1 MATITRVSA
10 SGAIPVQQAQ
20 LIDPNAFRLSGA
32 SAEALKTIGG
42 TVTQI
47 GEERERQKQVEAELS
62 RRKRAA
68 TDSLS
73 ATKGIKARQLAD
85 DEIKLAQLDPNEESR
100 QKTIDGIMSRISE
113 ANLGLDLTPEAR
125 EKEDVEQGA
134 WAAQTTKEV
143 DLFDVS
149 AEIKTDIKVGSATL
163 IDLIG
168 NDDGTPDNAVK
179 IQNQMDSVR
188 ESLER
193 DVPAAEAEIALEEL
207 VKQGEELQK
216 DNAVA
221 AVRNIAVLNPG
232 QVSESVTAE
241 LKARKAGKKPSG
253 EFALLENKDLEDI
266 RDYTKTIGEKRT
278 SDSEIKVTESKVDAF
293 DKIRDGATD
302 IDSMIDAVNADPTI
316 SAEDKLD
323 FAKAIPSYFS
333 QWNSTVAAMESDEDA
348 YDTLT
353 QLSEAVERG
362 AASPAAFEEKYA
374 ELKSLL
380 DKDDQRAVRK
390 QDIVATKSMQN
401 RTFSDSLLIARPT
414 LVELTSSDLQS
425 IQIARRNKEIIND
438 IEGVNTFNIAIKK
451 NQAEQWNMGRF
462 RKELRSQIAQN
473 SEWSQ
478 EQIFVAQ
485 EVLIDQLD
493 LPVGELLKQFDEQN
507 PNDAIM
513 KEAPDIVFKDI
524 WKGLDINQKAKVWE
538 LRMRGAPASVIKG
551 EFE

>member
-1 MATITRVSA
+1 MATVQRVS
-10 SGAIPVQQAQ
+10 SSTPVPVQQAQ

-32 SAEALKTIGG
+32 SAEALGTIGE
-42 TVTQI
+42 VVIRI
-47 GEERERQKQVEAELS
+47 GERDRANKDRIGISNSNAAMDNAQLAYQTDIIGKPLEEHAAILQKHKNAALGTISEQDLSKGQRGFIDSKSDAWGDTFEDTANLATVRARDNDAVIRVTDDYENALTNGIAEDIAEAELALDEQYEGS
-62 RRKRAA
+62 FEPAEAKVMKEKVEAR
-68 TDSLS
+68 
-73 ATKGIKARQLAD
+73 ATKQMTENAKSVIQEQAVLR
-85 DEIKLAQLDPNEESR
+85 PEEV
-100 QKTIDGIMSRISE
+100 GE
-113 ANLGLDLTPEAR
+113 A
-125 EKEDVEQGA
+125 
-134 WAAQTTKEV
+134 
-143 DLFDVS
+143 VS
-149 AEIKTDIKVGSATL
+149 AEIA
-163 IDLIG
+163 
-168 NDDGTPDNAVK
+168 N
-179 IQNQMDSVR
+179 
-188 ESLER
+188 
-193 DVPAAEAEIALEEL
+193 
-207 VKQGEELQK
+207 
-216 DNAVA
+216 
-221 AVRNIAVLNPG
+221 
-232 QVSESVTAE
+232 
-241 LKARKAGKKPSG
+241 RKSGKKPSD

-266 RDYTKTIGEKRT
+266 RDYAKTIGEKRT

-293 DKIRDGATD
+293 SQIRDGATD
-302 IDSMIDAVNADPTI
+302 IDSMIDAVDADSTI
-316 SAEDKLD
+316 SAEDKLN

-333 QWNSTVAAMESDEDA
+333 QWNSTIAAQSSDEDA

-374 ELKSLL
+374 ELKHLL
-380 DKDDQRAVRK
+380 DKDDQRTIRK
-390 QDIVATKSMQN
+390 GDIVATKTMQN

-473 SEWSQ
+473 AEWSQ

-513 KEAPDIVFKDI
+513 KEPPDIVFKDI
-524 WKGLDINQKAKVWE
+524 WSGLDINQKAKVWE
-538 LRMRGAPASVIKG
+538 LRMRGAPASIIKG